1 VTDTAP
7 LKVLIASHSHPRFS
21 NGGAEI
27 AGYQLFTDLK
37 SRPNC
42 QVWFLG
48 CIRNPKHQ
56 RSGATFS
63 QPFGPEEFF
72 YTPGGF
78 DWFKFS
84 NLDPNFPGEF
94 RRLLGEL
101 RPQVVHFTHY
111 IVLGLEAL
119 LHVRRALPQ
128 ARIVV
133 TLHEFLAICN
143 HFGQMVT
150 REDHALCHR
159 ASQVR
164 CSACFPD
171 RDPADFYL
179 RERYIKRFFDLV
191 DHFIAPSE
199 FLADRYIAWGL
210 PARKVSVIENL
221 LPLPRLTARTGAA
234 REPGPLRVGFFGQIS
249 FLKGI
254 DVLFD
259 AAHIL
264 EDTQQ
269 WGVSIEIFGDYRG
282 QPPQFQS
289 QFLERVTKVGRNV
302 SVRGPYEPERVD
314 ELMRQVDLVVTPSI
328 WWENSPLVIQE
339 ALRNRRPV
347 VCSDIGGMAEKV
359 RDGQDGFHFPVGNA
373 VALASL
379 LTRIAADRDALGR
392 VSATLRAAPDLDML
406 AAQHRA
412 VYAPTPAPAS

>member
-42 QVWFLG
+42 QAWFLG

-84 NLDPNFPGEF
+84 NLDANFPGEF

-150 REDHALCHR
+150 PEDHALCHR

-221 LPLPRLTARTGAA
+221 VPLPRLTARTGAA

-259 AAHIL
+259 AAQIL
-264 EDTQQ
+264 EDAQQ
-269 WGVSIEIFGDYRG
+269 TGVSIEVFGDYRG

-392 VSATLRAAPDLDML
+392 MSATLRATPDPDTV